1 MELLKD
7 EPIFTFALTVVV
19 ALVMVVRTRW
29 RHARQAEDRIRYDPG
44 RYI

>member
-1 MELLKD
+1 MEFLKD
-7 EPIFTFALTVVV
+7 EPILTFALNVVV

-29 RHARQAEDRIRYDPG
+29 RNARQAEDRIRYDAG